1 MLVAKLLSKI
11 FKDDGVILMDYDG
24 QKYIC
29 GEPKNKK
36 SDYNKTNEKK
46 FKLEISAQSRSIFPR
61 GLHE

>member
-29 GEPKNKK
+29 GNQKIKI
-36 SDYNKTNEKK
+36 DYNKTNEKN
-46 FKLEISAQSRSIFPR
+46 LN
-61 GLHE
+61 

>member
-29 GEPKNKK
+29 GEPKNKNPITIK
-36 SDYNKTNEKK
+36 LMKK
-46 FKLEISAQSRSIFPR
+46 NLNISAQSRSFPR